1 MPVRNRFLLGSLFV
15 LLIVTFTIALAP
27 IAISNGV
34 RLWVWWFARQE
45 GFVATI
51 DKIEAPFLR
60 PIVIREFQLKS
71 ARDDALRVDITAID
85 ARVTLHL
92 KDILLRL
99 GGHAIRDVSV
109 RELRA
114 EIHRTN
120 PNVRSLDERG
130 WAALHQLLPDSVS
143 VAKLE
148 MRVENG
154 PTVILLRNASLFASE
169 TEPGRFTAAELMIT
183 S

>member
-1 MPVRNRFLLGSLFV
+1 
-15 LLIVTFTIALAP
+15 LLILLLIALATALAP

-51 DKIEAPFLR
+51 DKIEAPLLR
-60 PIVIREFQLKS
+60 PIVIRELHLKS
-71 ARDDALRVDITAID
+71 SRDDAARLDITVVD
-85 ARVTLHL
+85 ARVTLNL
-92 KDILLRL
+92 KHILLRM
-99 GGHAIRDVSV
+99 GGRDVRNISV

-120 PNVRSLDERG
+120 PNMRTLNERG
-130 WAALHQLLPDSVS
+130 WATLHRLLPESMS
-143 VAKLE
+143 IAKLE

-154 PTVILLRNASLFASE
+154 PTLILLRNAFLSVSE
-169 TEPGRFTAAELMIT
+169 AEPGR
-183 S
+183 